1 MTYPVEHV
9 SVAVRDD
16 FVARQTRAGPIAALS
31 ELIWNS
37 LDADASDV
45 RIEFAH
51 DDLAGGM
58 SKIFVYDNGEGFP
71 RDEVKSLFGN
81 LGGSWKRGHRIT
93 RRNGRA
99 IHGQEGRGRYKA
111 FALGKSVR
119 WDVCYAAAD
128 GNRSFRID
136 LLDADLTDV
145 SIGPEDRTPTHATGV
160 MVTVDDLRH
169 DYKVFGTAEGLQEL
183 TETFALYLENYK
195 DARVIVAGEQIDPA
209 KAIAT
214 RYRTQLQ
221 PVVANDIE
229 YPVELEIVEWKRET
243 KRTLYLCSSTGFP
256 LDQVETRFHVPGFAF
271 SAYLKSKYI
280 DVLHEADAISLSE
293 MDAPL
298 TKTIEQARAAIK
310 DYFRDRAADQAR
322 SLVDEWKEEN
332 VYPYRDEPVG
342 PVERAERQVF
352 DIVAVQLQ
360 KITPEVGTGSPKAKA
375 FHLRMLRS
383 VIERG
388 PEELQTILKEVL
400 DLPPRQQKELA
411 ALLQETTLSSI
422 ITATK
427 TVADRLKFID
437 ALEHIVFDPDLKGR
451 VKERTQLHKI
461 LAENTWVF
469 GEEYN
474 LWVSDRGLKAVL
486 EKHKSHLDPDISID
500 EPVKIIG
507 KKRGIVDLMFS
518 RVARR
523 HRADDIEHMVVELK
537 APSVVIGAEEVV
549 QTKKYEIAV
558 TSDQRFNTVPGLKW
572 HFWIVS
578 NSYDDYTRSEI
589 EGGPD
594 AERRLI
600 SRRKNSSVGI
610 KTWAEIIAENRARLQ
625 FFQEHLRHSADESA
639 AIKYLQ
645 ERHSKFLEGVI
656 EVDDEGDQP
665 AVSPA
670 A

>member
-1 MTYPVEHV
+1 V
-9 SVAVRDD
+9 
-16 FVARQTRAGPIAALS
+16 
-31 ELIWNS
+31 
-37 LDADASDV
+37 
-45 RIEFAH
+45 
-51 DDLAGGM
+51 
-58 SKIFVYDNGEGFP
+58 
-71 RDEVKSLFGN
+71 
-81 LGGSWKRGHRIT
+81 
-93 RRNGRA
+93 
-99 IHGQEGRGRYKA
+99 
-111 FALGKSVR
+111 
-119 WDVCYAAAD
+119 
-128 GNRSFRID
+128 

-145 SIGPEDRTPTHATGV
+145 SVGPDDLTPDRTTGV
-160 MVTVDDLRH
+160 VVTIGDLRH
-169 DYKVFGTAEGLQEL
+169 DYKVFGSPEGLQEI

-195 DARVIVAGEQIDPA
+195 DARVIVAGEKIDPA

-214 RYRTQLQ
+214 RHNRPLQ
-221 PVVANDIE
+221 PVSINGIE
-229 YPVELEIVEWKRET
+229 YPVELEVVEWKRET

-256 LDQVETRFHVPGFAF
+256 LDQVETRFHVPGFTF
-271 SAYLKSKYI
+271 SAYLKSKYV

-298 TKTIEQARAAIK
+298 TKTIEEARIAIK
-310 DYFRDRAADQAR
+310 EYFRERAADQAR
-322 SLVDEWKEEN
+322 SLVDEWKADDI
-332 VYPYRDEPVG
+332 YPYRGDAEG

-360 KITPEVGTGSPKAKA
+360 KISPDVGGGSTRARA
-375 FHLRMLRS
+375 LHLRMLRS
-383 VIERG
+383 AIERG

-422 ITATK
+422 ITAAK

-451 VKERTQLHKI
+451 MKERTQLHKI

-474 LWVSDRGLKAVL
+474 LWVSDRGLKHVL
-486 EKHKSHLDPDISID
+486 EKHKKHLDPDISID

-523 HRADDIEHMVVELK
+523 HRADDIEHMIVELK
-537 APSVVIGAEEVV
+537 APKVVIGAEEVV

-558 TSDQRFNTVPGLKW
+558 TSDERFNTVPGLKW

-578 NSYDDYTRSEI
+578 NAYDDYTRSEI

-600 SRRKNSSVGI
+600 SRRRNSSVGI
-610 KTWAEIIAENRARLQ
+610 KTWGEIIAENRARLQ

-656 EVDDEGDQP
+656 EVDDEGDE
-665 AVSPA
+665 PA
-670 A
+670 APAA

>member
-1 MTYPVEHV
+1 MADDVEHV

-16 FVARQTRAGPIAALS
+16 FIARQTRASPVAALA

-37 LDADASDV
+37 LDADASNV
-45 RIEFAH
+45 RIEFAY

-58 SKIFVYDNGEGFP
+58 SKIHVYDDGDGFS
-71 RDEVKSLFGN
+71 RDEAKALFGN
-81 LGGSWKRGHRIT
+81 LGGSWKRRHRAT
-93 RRNGRA
+93 KRNGRA

-111 FALGKSVR
+111 FALGKSVE
-119 WDVCYAAAD
+119 WNVCYAGPD
-128 GNRSFRID
+128 GSRTFRIV

-145 SIGPEDRTPTHATGV
+145 SVGPENLTPDRDTGV
-160 MVTVDDLRH
+160 VVTVGDLRH
-169 DYKVFGTAEGLQEL
+169 DYKVFGSPDGLQEL

-195 DARVIVAGEQIDPA
+195 DARVIVAGERIDPA

-214 RYRTQLQ
+214 RHNRPLQ
-221 PVVANDIE
+221 SVLVDDVE

-256 LDQVETRFHVPGFAF
+256 LDQVETRFHVPGYAF
-271 SAYLKSKYI
+271 SAYLKSKYV

-298 TKTIEQARAAIK
+298 TKTIEEARAAIK
-310 DYFRDRAADQAR
+310 DYFRDRAAAQAR
-322 SLVDEWKEEN
+322 SLVDEWKEAD
-332 VYPYRDEPVG
+332 VYPYRGEPEG
-342 PVERAERQVF
+342 PLERAERQVF
-352 DIVAVQLQ
+352 DIVAVQVQ
-360 KITPEVGTGSPKAKA
+360 KISPDVGVGSAKAKA

-383 VIERG
+383 AIERG
-388 PEELQTILKEVL
+388 PEELQTILREVL

-422 ITATK
+422 ITAAK
-427 TVADRLKFID
+427 TVADRPNF
-437 ALEHIVFDPDLKGR
+437 
-451 VKERTQLHKI
+451 TKI

-474 LWVSDRGLKAVL
+474 LWVSDRGLRHVL
-486 EKHKSHLDPDISID
+486 EKHRSHLDPDISID
-500 EPVKIIG
+500 EPIKIIG

-523 HRADDIEHMVVELK
+523 HRADDIEHMIVELK
-537 APSVVIGAEEVV
+537 APKVVIGAEEIV

-558 TSDQRFNTVPGLKW
+558 TSDERFNTVPGLRW

-578 NSYDDYTRSEI
+578 NAYDDYTRSEI

-610 KTWAEIIAENRARLQ
+610 KTWGEIITENRARLQ

-645 ERHSKFLEGVI
+645 ERHSQFLEGVI
-656 EVDDEGDQP
+656 EVDDEAQE
-665 AVSPA
+665 PA
-670 A
+670 APAA